1 MRFLIWILAFGW
13 YVLFFVSFY
22 DFVFLINS
30 RRLCLSSR
38 WNRAWN
44 VHCQSRRVSS
54 CWQEGSTTSETFRRS
69 TFWRNKYSWH
79 KRDWKSSDCFRSFG
93 RILRSFP
100 TIEGWSRGGP
110 RVLPRGER
118 TTGENRSAD
127 VRETAERENESKS
140 RKWRLGQGSVKLVE
154 RKISRASR
162 HCFKPT
168 SFCLFV
174 EGKLIL
180 LWSCQTFKYTTS
192 SPCLSALKPVA
203 K

>member
-1 MRFLIWILAFGW
+1 MISLKSERCSAQNWRPCTSHLNQKDAFLNLDSSLRLICVVFR
-13 YVLFFVSFY
+13 Y

-100 TIEGWSRGGP
+100 AIEGWSRGGP

-118 TTGENRSAD
+118 TTGENRSPD
-127 VRETAERENESKS
+127 VRETAKRENESKS
-140 RKWRLGQGSVKLVE
+140 RKWRLGQGS
-154 RKISRASR
+154 
-162 HCFKPT
+162 FK
-168 SFCLFV
+168 
-174 EGKLIL
+174 
-180 LWSCQTFKYTTS
+180 
-192 SPCLSALKPVA
+192 
-203 K
+203 